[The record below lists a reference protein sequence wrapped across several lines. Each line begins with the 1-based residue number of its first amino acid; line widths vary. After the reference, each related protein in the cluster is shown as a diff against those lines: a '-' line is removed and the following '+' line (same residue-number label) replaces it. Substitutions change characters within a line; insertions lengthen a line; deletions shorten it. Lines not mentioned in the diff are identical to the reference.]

1 MVGPSVIMTPYL
13 FEWGVESLS
22 GSVVADPEAVKF
34 ACKNAA
40 GKLFGKAL
48 QMTTINAAIKES
60 NWSCTKSTISCE
72 DFAKYIEFSVE

>member
-48 QMTTINAAIKES
+48 QMTTINAQ
-60 NWSCTKSTISCE
+60 
-72 DFAKYIEFSVE
+72 